1 MHISD
6 GVLRPS
12 VYIGGY
18 LVSAGIMALC
28 VRKMKAEELPKVAVV
43 TSAFFVASLIHIPL
57 GPTSVHLLIIGLVGA
72 LLGVAAFPSV
82 ALGLTL
88 QSLLFGYGGITALG
102 ANALMMGAPALI
114 AGWIYGH
121 LKGRSLKSHM
131 GAGALAGGLG
141 TALASV
147 VLALF
152 LMTSG
157 EDFFGV
163 AKVALA
169 AHVPVII
176 IEAIVTAFAVSFL
189 MKVKPELIE

>member
-18 LVSAGIMALC
+18 LASAGIMALC
-28 VRKMKAEELPKVAVV
+28 VRRVKSQELPKVAVV
-43 TSAFFVASLIHIPL
+43 TSAFFVASLIQIPL

-72 LLGVAAFPSV
+72 LLGVAAFPAIS
-82 ALGLTL
+82 LGLTL
-88 QSLLFGYGGITALG
+88 QTLLFGYGGITALG
-102 ANALMMGAPALI
+102 ANAVMMGVPALI
-114 AGWIYGH
+114 TGWLYRR
-121 LKGRSLKSHM
+121 LKGKSLRRHM
-131 GAGALAGGLG
+131 AAGAFVGGLG
-141 TALASV
+141 TALAGV
-147 VLALF
+147 ALALL

-163 AKVALA
+163 AQVALA

-189 MKVKPELIE
+189 MKVKPEMIE